1 MNTNDSNS
9 DISLADA
16 IQKGRPNSKKRA
28 RLISA
33 LVILLL
39 ALALW
44 QFLGSSAKPQHSG
57 PQFST
62 APLKRGEISLTI
74 TATGNLEPTNEVTVG
89 SELSGTAREVYV
101 DYNDRVTKGQAMMR
115 LDTTTLENTLKAGQ
129 ADLESAKANLAQA
142 KVSLKEAQATLQR
155 QQELHTL
162 SEGRIPS
169 KADLSTTEASA
180 ERAAA
185 EVLSA
190 EAAIEQAQAE
200 INIIKSNLDKSII
213 RSPVDGIVLSRSI
226 DAGQTVAAS
235 YSTPELFVVA
245 EDLSQMKLEVTVA
258 EADIGRV
265 ESGQSATFQV
275 DAWPDRTYQA
285 EVLKVSYGSSETD
298 NVVTYETEL
307 SASNED
313 LSLRPGMTA
322 TADIHVAQH
331 SDVLL
336 VPIAALRF
344 EPTPPDQAPK
354 TSSNS
359 NESFLSKLMPGP
371 PRRGGSGSGRPQ
383 NDNMLERGSGS
394 TIWILQDNRPSPI
407 EVTIGLSNGR
417 YTEVSG
423 DGLNEG
429 SEVILSESI

>member
-1 MNTNDSNS
+1 M
-9 DISLADA
+9 
-16 IQKGRPNSKKRA
+16 
-28 RLISA
+28 
-33 LVILLL
+33 
-39 ALALW
+39 
-44 QFLGSSAKPQHSG
+44 
-57 PQFST
+57 
-62 APLKRGEISLTI
+62 
-74 TATGNLEPTNEVTVG
+74 
-89 SELSGTAREVYV
+89 
-101 DYNDRVTKGQAMMR
+101 
-115 LDTTTLENTLKAGQ
+115 
-129 ADLESAKANLAQA
+129 
-142 KVSLKEAQATLQR
+142 
-155 QQELHTL
+155 
-162 SEGRIPS
+162 PS

-354 TSSNS
+354 TSSKS

-407 EVTIGLSNGR
+407 EVTIGLSDGR

-423 DGLNEG
+423 DGLNVG
-429 SEVILSESI
+429 SEVIISESI